1 MYNTVQQCITVYNS
15 VHILEIR
22 FSVSYNFLDKNK
34 TLTRDEP
41 DGEDQPAEEYE
52 NSNFG
57 VFFSGCWN

>member
-1 MYNTVQQCITVYNS
+1 MYNS

-57 VFFSGCWN
+57 VIFSGCWN

>member
-1 MYNTVQQCITVYNS
+1 MKSALSEQVDD
-15 VHILEIR
+15 
-22 FSVSYNFLDKNK
+22 FLDKNK

-57 VFFSGCWN
+57 VIFSGC